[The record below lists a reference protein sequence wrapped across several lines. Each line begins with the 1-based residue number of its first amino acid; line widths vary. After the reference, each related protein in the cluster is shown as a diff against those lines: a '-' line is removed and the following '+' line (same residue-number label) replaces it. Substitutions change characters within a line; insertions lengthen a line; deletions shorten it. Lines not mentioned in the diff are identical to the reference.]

1 MHECNQA
8 ISGWKEYHM
17 SENTIS
23 LYVYKGGQG
32 EITEKKSRFIAT
44 VRPVE
49 SEDEAVSF
57 INETKKKYWDARH
70 NCFAF
75 VIGSNNEIQRFSDDG
90 EPQGTAGKPILE
102 TLLNENLHN
111 TLIVVTRY
119 FGGTLLGTGGLVR
132 AYGQSSKEG
141 IRNSVI
147 QKVCEGISFKL
158 TVDYNSI
165 GKIKYIMGQMGIT
178 DAQEEYGQN
187 VVLSILMKKDEY
199 NEFNTKVT
207 DATGGK
213 AVFEDEEDREYREEV
228 KEK

>member
-1 MHECNQA
+1 MEKF
-8 ISGWKEYHM
+8 IIKE
-17 SENTIS
+17 
-23 LYVYKGGQG
+23 GGQG
-32 EITEKKSRFIAT
+32 EIVEKKSRFIAT
-44 VRPVE
+44 VLPIDTE
-49 SEDEAVSF
+49 EEALQY
-57 INETKKKYWDARH
+57 IEKIKKKYWDARH

-165 GKIKYIMGQMGIT
+165 GKIKYIMGQMVIT

>member
-1 MHECNQA
+1 M
-8 ISGWKEYHM
+8 
-17 SENTIS
+17 
-23 LYVYKGGQG
+23 
-32 EITEKKSRFIAT
+32 
-44 VRPVE
+44 
-49 SEDEAVSF
+49 
-57 INETKKKYWDARH
+57 
-70 NCFAF
+70 
-75 VIGSNNEIQRFSDDG
+75 
-90 EPQGTAGKPILE
+90 
-102 TLLNENLHN
+102 
-111 TLIVVTRY
+111 VTRY

-213 AVFEDEEDREYREEV
+213 AVFDDEEDREYREEV

>member
-1 MHECNQA
+1 MEKF
-8 ISGWKEYHM
+8 IIKE
-17 SENTIS
+17 
-23 LYVYKGGQG
+23 GGQG
-32 EITEKKSRFIAT
+32 EIVEKKSRFIAT
-44 VRPVE
+44 VLPIDTE
-49 SEDEAVSF
+49 EEALQY
-57 INETKKKYWDARH
+57 IEKIKKKYWDARH

-158 TVDYNSI
+158 TVDYN
-165 GKIKYIMGQMGIT
+165 KYIMGQMGIT

-213 AVFEDEEDREYREEV
+213 AVFEDEEYREYREEV

>member
-1 MHECNQA
+1 MEKF
-8 ISGWKEYHM
+8 IIKE
-17 SENTIS
+17 
-23 LYVYKGGQG
+23 GGQG
-32 EITEKKSRFIAT
+32 EIVEKKSRFIAT
-44 VRPVE
+44 VLPIDTE
-49 SEDEAVSF
+49 EEALQY
-57 INETKKKYWDARH
+57 IEKIKKKYWDARH

-178 DAQEEYGQN
+178 DAQGEYGQN
-187 VVLSILMKKDEY
+187 VVLSILMEKDEY

>member
-1 MHECNQA
+1 MEKF
-8 ISGWKEYHM
+8 IIKE
-17 SENTIS
+17 
-23 LYVYKGGQG
+23 GGQG
-32 EITEKKSRFIAT
+32 EIVEKKSRFIAT
-44 VRPVE
+44 VLPIDTE
-49 SEDEAVSF
+49 EEALQY
-57 INETKKKYWDARH
+57 IEKIKKKYWDARH

-165 GKIKYIMGQMGIT
+165 GKIKYIMGQMEIT

-187 VVLSILMKKDEY
+187 FVLSILMKKDEY

>member
-1 MHECNQA
+1 MEKF
-8 ISGWKEYHM
+8 IIKE
-17 SENTIS
+17 
-23 LYVYKGGQG
+23 GGQG
-32 EITEKKSRFIAT
+32 EIVEKKSRFIAT
-44 VRPVE
+44 VLPIDTE
-49 SEDEAVSF
+49 EEALQY
-57 INETKKKYWDARH
+57 IERIKKKYWDARH

-165 GKIKYIMGQMGIT
+165 GKIKYIMGQMEIT